1 MTHLTTE
8 KVIEYGPSQLPA
20 IEGICRYMINT
31 RRFSQETKS
40 ILQLIWVPDCVSRDI
55 PIQFCVDSE
64 KLIPEWFITTLQKE
78 LDDDWD
84 KYDKHIPGKNKKGK

>member
-8 KVIEYGPSQLPA
+8 KAIEYGPSQLPA

-40 ILQLIWVPDCVSRDI
+40 ILQLI
-55 PIQFCVDSE
+55 
-64 KLIPEWFITTLQKE
+64 
-78 LDDDWD
+78 
-84 KYDKHIPGKNKKGK
+84 